1 VDDDAVSSA
10 VLLLLTTSAC
20 HISVFHCETLQPV
33 SLFIVHQFQRMY
45 FTKIS
50 SVLTEAYLTFVHA
63 IDGQRTRPP
72 RLNTLS
78 TGALDAGMAKERRT
92 AGISL
97 SYAD

>member
-1 VDDDAVSSA
+1 VR
-10 VLLLLTTSAC
+10 

-63 IDGQRTRPP
+63 IDGRRTRPP